1 MPRFFLSL
9 LHALTAATFLYTP
22 PAIATD
28 DADEG
33 TTYDER
39 DWRRRQP
46 FLVAEIRPSIAVE
59 ALA

>member
-33 TTYDER
+33 TTYDEH
-39 DWRRRQP
+39 DWRRR
-46 FLVAEIRPSIAVE
+46 
-59 ALA
+59 